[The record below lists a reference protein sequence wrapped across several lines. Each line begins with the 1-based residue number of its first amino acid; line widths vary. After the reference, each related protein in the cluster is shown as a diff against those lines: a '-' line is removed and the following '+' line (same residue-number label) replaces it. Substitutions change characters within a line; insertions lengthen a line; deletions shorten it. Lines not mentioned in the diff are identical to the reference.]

1 VSHPDPVNAQEGDA
15 DVPVPMRTRF
25 TELVGVDYPV
35 VQEGLGP
42 YRSVAL
48 PAAVSNAGGLGT
60 LCIPG
65 LTEGV
70 ELGSRHLREFIEELC
85 TLTDKPFAVNVP
97 VGTASDGEVL
107 PFSRAYV
114 QTVIDAVKDPEI
126 ALRLRAITTS
136 AGPPG
141 VVRDVIADSGLV
153 HIHKVGGTRQALRA
167 QQDGV
172 DVILASGYEAG
183 GHTHSRPVH
192 TFILV
197 PSVAEAVDVPVVL
210 AGGARDG
217 RSLAASLAMGADAV
231 AMGTRFVA
239 ARENTDWHPAYAE
252 AILAAREGDDV
263 IFEAIY
269 GPSRALPSHGIEEL
283 AELVASGGMD
293 VHELTAWKDQR
304 LIGAMRDGKLA
315 QGLLPAG
322 QVSGAIDDWI
332 TVADFVPA
340 VVREARAIIDDLH
353 VRLGGAAISEETPD
367 AAGR

>member
-1 VSHPDPVNAQEGDA
+1 MINPE
-15 DVPVPMRTRF
+15 PMSTRF

-42 YRSVAL
+42 YRSVSL

-65 LTEGV
+65 LTEGT
-70 ELGSRHLREFIEELC
+70 ETGARHLREFIEELC
-85 TLTDKPFAVNVP
+85 ALTDKPFAVNVP
-97 VGTASDGEVL
+97 VGTADDGEVL
-107 PFSRAYV
+107 PFSEAYV
-114 QTVIDAVKDPEI
+114 KAVVDAVQDPEI
-126 ALRLRAITTS
+126 ARRLRAITTS

-141 VVRDVIADSGLV
+141 VVRKIIADSGLV

-167 QQDGV
+167 QRDGV
-172 DVILASGYEAG
+172 DAVVASGYEAG

-197 PSVAEAVDVPVVL
+197 PSVVEALDIPVIL

-217 RSLAASLAMGADAV
+217 RSLAATLAFGADAV

-252 AILAAREGDDV
+252 AIIAASEGDDV
-263 IFEAIY
+263 IFQAIY
-269 GPSRALPSHGIEEL
+269 GPSRALPSTGIKEL
-283 AELVASGGMD
+283 AELVVRGDMD
-293 VHELTAWKDQR
+293 VHELTAWKDSR
-304 LIGAMRDGKLA
+304 LIGAMRDGELDR
-315 QGLLPAG
+315 GLLPAG
-322 QVSGAIDDWI
+322 QISGAIKEWI

-340 VVREARAIIDDLH
+340 VVREAREIIDSLH
-353 VRLGGAAISEETPD
+353 ARFGSASLPNV
-367 AAGR
+367 